1 LQVDSSN
8 VPRAP
13 QQCKQGPAPA
23 CSYGYQYGPSYDNST
38 CSWNY
43 SCIPQS
49 AMPPASVCVNG
60 FAYGPTFNA
69 SSNSWNYSCIPQSAM
84 PPASVCVNGFAYG
97 PTFNASSNSWSYSC
111 KVCTDVAQTPV
122 ACSTAAGT
130 YGIPAGATAGNASWT
145 KNSCS
150 GAITYT
156 GGCSFPYVPSY
167 TPAPTVH
174 CYVSKAGKTCWT
186 GGSSGYPDRNSTIV
200 GSWNNMGQGG

>member
-1 LQVDSSN
+1 
-8 VPRAP
+8 
-13 QQCKQGPAPA
+13 
-23 CSYGYQYGPSYDNST
+23 
-38 CSWNY
+38 
-43 SCIPQS
+43 
-49 AMPPASVCVNG
+49 
-60 FAYGPTFNA
+60 
-69 SSNSWNYSCIPQSAM
+69 M

-156 GGCSFPYVPSY
+156 GGCSVPAAAPAPAITPSP
-167 TPAPTVH
+167 TPLPSGASPAPAPTAPTAPTCRATANGNGGGTYVCTDNTSYFVVGNAFNNAAGIPNGLTTSQMNSAIVNGGYNTIPSMSCGDGPGTNGSGVQS
-174 CYVSKAGKTCWT
+174 CYSLFS
-186 GGSSGYPDRNSTIV
+186 GGGA
-200 GSWNNMGQGG
+200 